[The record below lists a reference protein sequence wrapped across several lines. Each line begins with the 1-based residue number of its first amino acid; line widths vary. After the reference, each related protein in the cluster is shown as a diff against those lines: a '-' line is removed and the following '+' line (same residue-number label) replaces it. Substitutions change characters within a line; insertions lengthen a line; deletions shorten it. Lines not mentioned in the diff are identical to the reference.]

1 MNTLNQGW
9 GLPIPTLPIRNIVIP
24 ANKTACPT
32 GCVVGGS
39 IKVDWIPAKKSQE
52 CQSQM
57 TEYLHPGLASP
68 WLNPVPR
75 LKPQAGKFIKILRTI
90 PKLYIG
96 VKFYD
101 DFKKAES
108 DKI

>member
-9 GLPIPTLPIRNIVIP
+9 DLPSLLPIRNIVIP
-24 ANKTACPT
+24 A
-32 GCVVGGS
+32 GCKPGS
-39 IKVDWIPAKKSQE
+39 IKVDWISAKKSQE

-68 WLNPVPR
+68 WLSPVPR
-75 LKPQAGKFIKILRTI
+75 LKPQAGKVIKILRTI

-101 DFKKAES
+101 DFKKAGI